1 MKNFLFN
8 YRACIQP
15 QPLLRMLIFL
25 FFSQSVFFAQA
36 EQTKIPNACVSLINF
51 YLKDRNIADEFVY
64 LREKGLIPG
73 EINFAKNYRSPRLE
87 IILTDKKTKILTF
100 DRANSAATPENVGV
114 FTIETS
120 FDLRDENGVE
130 KTYFHKVITQNSL
143 IKAGRNTFNTP
154 ITIKYNFSI
163 NSTNICHVHS
173 TEIILNK
180 DNNSVL
186 TMKDCNDLK
195 SDTNILKYYACE
207 NLKKLSQVVQ
217 KKEDI
222 TPRAEHIRQQEA
234 IRRAQ

>member
-143 IKAGRNTFNTP
+143 TKEKRGYYSEGRTYKTTRSYSKSPIKE
-154 ITIKYNFSI
+154 S
-163 NSTNICHVHS
+163 
-173 TEIILNK
+173 
-180 DNNSVL
+180 
-186 TMKDCNDLK
+186 
-195 SDTNILKYYACE
+195 
-207 NLKKLSQVVQ
+207 
-217 KKEDI
+217 
-222 TPRAEHIRQQEA
+222 
-234 IRRAQ
+234 